1 MRAHFLNQLPTQL
14 ATTRVVLLG
23 VAVLAAGCTR
33 GHYRRQADQDAYG
46 LVRCASQRTDGEL
59 GNFTIRPQVE
69 SRMFDPN
76 CPDAPPMPPD
86 DPTSHQLMHCVDGK
100 HGSSRWACYGKTP
113 FTENPD
119 WQSYLPA
126 NENGLV
132 VLDRDEA
139 VRLALVN
146 SREYQRELEDLYL
159 SALDVSF
166 ERFRFDAQFFG
177 GNSTF
182 FTADGP
188 DRAGGPSSLLTTDTD
203 LQMRKLFA
211 GGGELVVGMANSLVW
226 QFAGPDDYGANTLLD
241 FSLVQPLLRAGG
253 RAVVLEQLTDTE
265 RALLANIRQMERFR
279 RGFYVQVVVG
289 RGALAGP
296 ARGGVG
302 IAAVSTGT
310 LRSASG
316 FYGLLRQQVEI
327 RNQLSTVAGLRSGVE
342 RMQASY
348 DVGLATSQQVNT
360 TLQGLLSAQSGL
372 LRINTDYERSLD
384 AFKIRM
390 GLPPELE
397 IAIDDPL
404 LAPFD
409 LIDLAMTDTQEFLTA
424 VLAELRGQ
432 FVVGQFEPWEAL
444 PSDLDDVRRQVADR
458 LEMVHDDL
466 RRLDAAL
473 PTRRENLQQLSARE
487 EVRRRDI
494 EAAICSAERLDMRVV
509 ELHKK
514 LTEPPKNQ
522 PDDLPLNESVHAT
535 LAELERFEQDIL
547 PNVSPRSADSEAEL
561 ESLIILL
568 DHLADQVLSLSLI
581 QAQARLD
588 TVTLE
593 PIDME
598 PETALTIAAQY
609 RRDWKNARADL
620 VDTWRKI
627 EVAANN
633 LESDLDIVFSGDIN
647 TKDNNPVRFHGATG
661 RLRAGLEFDAPLTR
675 LAERNVYR
683 EALIAYQQARRE
695 FYTAED
701 LIASSL
707 RDTLRTIRVNQLDF
721 EVKRAAVFVAIAR
734 VDEAQERL
742 KEPGRGGVQF
752 SGSAAR
758 DLVTAMESLLRDRNS
773 FLSIWVNQEALR
785 MNLDLDMGTMALD
798 ERGMWIDRP
807 ITMVAAM
814 PDADLMAPF
823 PPEEIPAPPPN
834 F

>member
-1 MRAHFLNQLPTQL
+1 MRAHCPNQLSTQL

-23 VAVLAAGCTR
+23 VVLLLAGCTR
-33 GHYRRQADQDAYG
+33 GHYRRQADQEAYG
-46 LVRCASQRTDGEL
+46 LVRRASQRTDGEL
-59 GNFTIRPQVE
+59 HDFTIRLHAE

-100 HGSSRWACYGKTP
+100 HGSSRWARYGKTP

-119 WQSYLPA
+119 WQSYLPG
-126 NENGLV
+126 NEEGQV

-166 ERFRFDAQFFG
+166 ERFRFDTQFFG

-188 DRAGGPSSLLTTDTD
+188 DRASGVSSWLTTDTD
-203 LQMRKLFA
+203 LQMQKLFA

-279 RGFYVQVVVG
+279 RGFYLQVVVG

-310 LRSASG
+310 VRSAGG

-327 RNQLSTVAGLRSGVE
+327 RNQRSTVAGLRTGVE

-372 LRINTDYERSLD
+372 LRIDTEYERSLD
-384 AFKIRM
+384 AFKIQM

-397 IAIDDPL
+397 IKIDDPL

-409 LIDLAMTDTQEFLTA
+409 LIDPAMADTQDFLTA
-424 VLAELRGQ
+424 VLAELREQ
-432 FVVGQFEPWEAL
+432 FQVGQFKPSAAL
-444 PSDLDDVRRQVADR
+444 PSDLADIRRQVVDR

-466 RRLDAAL
+466 QRLNEAL
-473 PTRRENLQQLSARE
+473 PTRREELQKLSDRE
-487 EVRRRDI
+487 EVRRGDI
-494 EAAICSAERLDMRVV
+494 EAAICSAEGLDMRVE
-509 ELHKK
+509 ELHNQ
-514 LTEPPKNQ
+514 LTEPPEDQ
-522 PDDLPLNESVHAT
+522 PDDLPLDESVHAT
-535 LAELERFEQDIL
+535 LAEVERFEQDVL
-547 PNVSPRSADSEAEL
+547 PNISPQNAETEL
-561 ESLIILL
+561 ESLVNLL
-568 DHLADQVLSLSLI
+568 SHLADQLLTLSLI

-598 PETALTIAAQY
+598 PETALRIARQC

-620 VDTWRKI
+620 VDTWRQI
-627 EVAANN
+627 EVAGND
-633 LESDLDIVFSGDIN
+633 LESDLDVVFSGDIN
-647 TKDNNPVRFHGATG
+647 TKDNNPVRFRGTTG
-661 RLRAGLEFDAPLTR
+661 RLRVGLEFDAPLTR
-675 LAERNVYR
+675 LVERNTYR
-683 EALIAYQQARRE
+683 EVLIAYQQARRE
-695 FYTAED
+695 YYTVED

-742 KEPGRGGVQF
+742 KEPGRGGVRF
-752 SGSAAR
+752 ADSLAR
-758 DLVTAMESLLRDRNS
+758 DLVTAMDSLLRDRNS

-785 MNLDLDMGTMALD
+785 MNLDLDMGTMELD

-807 ITMVAAM
+807 ITMVAVV
-814 PDADLMAPF
+814 
-823 PPEEIPAPPPN
+823 PEEIPPPSPN